1 MTPSDNSIAEK
12 VESGVRLP
20 APLIFFLR
28 WLAHPLA
35 VGSITPSG
43 PGLQRLVQKHTKRA
57 PDEIVVEFGAGTGPI
72 TKAFLEAGVPGD
84 RLYSFEIDDQMA
96 GFLRGNFP
104 DVNIVHGD
112 CREVDTYIPA
122 EYIGK
127 VGTLLVGIP
136 MLTLPQKTQQEVVD
150 AIFRVLPKGGRFI
163 LYTYSLFSPLN
174 QKALGLK
181 GERLGWTP
189 GNIPPASLWSYWK
202 A

>member
-1 MTPSDNSIAEK
+1 MAPTDNSIAEK
-12 VESGVRLP
+12 VMNGARLP
-20 APLIFFLR
+20 AALIFFLR

-43 PGLQRLVQKHTKRA
+43 PGLQKLVQKHTKCGS
-57 PDEIVVEFGAGTGPI
+57 DEIVVEFGAGTGPI
-72 TKAFLEAGVPGD
+72 TKAFLEMGIPGD

-96 GFLRGNFP
+96 EFLRGHFP

-112 CREVDTYIPA
+112 CRQVDKHIPA
-122 EYIGK
+122 EFIGK

-136 MLTLPQKTQQEVVD
+136 MLTLPMAVQKEVVA

-163 LYTYSLFSPLN
+163 LYTYSLVSPLN
-174 QKALGLK
+174 RDALGLK
-181 GERLGWTP
+181 GERLGSTF
-189 GNIPPASLWSYWK
+189 GNIPPASVWAYWK